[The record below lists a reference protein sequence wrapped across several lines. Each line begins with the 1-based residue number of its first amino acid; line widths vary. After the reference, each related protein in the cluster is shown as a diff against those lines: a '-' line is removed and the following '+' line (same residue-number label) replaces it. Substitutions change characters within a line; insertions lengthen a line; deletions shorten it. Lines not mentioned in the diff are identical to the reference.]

1 MNDDIKSYTTPSGN
15 KRYKF
20 TIYLGRDART
30 GRPRQIRK
38 QGYKTEKQ
46 AKKDFL
52 QIQVQIANGEYSPEK
67 QQRLKFKEVYEKWL
81 DIYSNGIKE
90 STLATTIR
98 IIEGHVLPDLGKY
111 YIDSINMLEC
121 QKAVN
126 KWYKDA
132 PRTYKKYIR
141 YANRI
146 FHYAMHLEL
155 IDSSPMDKVM
165 RPRVKPRKKYIDFYT
180 KEELNKYL
188 EVAYKFGIEAYT
200 LFYVLAY
207 TGLRK
212 GEALTLEWKDIDFK
226 NKTLSV
232 QRTLSKGIK
241 DRLLIQTPK
250 TINSIRTISL
260 TADTVKVLKQWQ
272 AEQRKEVN
280 VISIKGGG
288 INQDN
293 FIFNGMIDNYPD
305 NIPLS
310 YTTVST
316 WNSKIAKKAK
326 LRHIRIHDFRHTHA
340 SLLFDAGISMQ
351 DIKDRLG
358 HASIKTTMD
367 IYTHLPKKRR
377 EKTMNKFSDYMES

>member
-20 TIYLGRDART
+20 TIYLGRDAKT

-38 QGYKTEKQ
+38 QGFKTEKQ
-46 AKKDFL
+46 ARKDFL
-52 QIQVQIANGEYSPEK
+52 QIQVQIANGEYSSEK
-67 QQRLKFKEVYEKWL
+67 QERLKFEEVYNKWL
-81 DIYSNGIKE
+81 GIYSNGIKE

-98 IIEGHVLPDLGKY
+98 MVEDHVLPDLGRY
-111 YIDSINMLEC
+111 YIDRISMLEC

-132 PRTYKKYIR
+132 PRTYKKYVR
-141 YANRI
+141 YANRV

-155 IDSSPMDKVM
+155 IDSSPMDKVI

-180 KEELNKYL
+180 KDELNKYL
-188 EVAYKFGIEAYT
+188 DVAKKFGIEAYT

-212 GEALTLEWKDIDFK
+212 GEALTLEWKDVSFK
-226 NKTLSV
+226 DKTLNV
-232 QRTLSKGIK
+232 QRTLSKGIN

-260 TADTVKVLKQWQ
+260 TTDTVNVLKQWQ
-272 AEQRKEVN
+272 MEQRKEVN

-316 WNSKIAKKAK
+316 WNSKIAKKAG

-351 DIKDRLG
+351 DIKERLG